1 MENPSGSERSRAGIE
16 DNMLAMFDASETKDA
31 HQDALDDR
39 TNHTS
44 LFFFKKIILYLVFF
58 LFSLDTPMRSCPQ
71 RRSLCLG

>member
-44 LFFFKKIILYLVFF
+44 LFFLKK
-58 LFSLDTPMRSCPQ
+58 
-71 RRSLCLG
+71 